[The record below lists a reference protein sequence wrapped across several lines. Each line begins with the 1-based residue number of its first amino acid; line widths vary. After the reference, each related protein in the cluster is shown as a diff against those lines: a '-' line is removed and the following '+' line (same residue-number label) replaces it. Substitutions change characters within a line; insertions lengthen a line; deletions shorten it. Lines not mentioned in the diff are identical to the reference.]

1 MDAAAFVPVHETA
14 NGSVF
19 SLSCPYRD
27 PPESSDPPAWMTDC
41 TVSPWTLSGKL
52 EPLTVHYDVGIT
64 IQEIFA
70 HPAGGGGVVLKWLTA
85 FQNESV
91 LALSFRLYSAED
103 EKVHQHDT
111 ILWNQFTGN
120 TSSRGHPE
128 LFSSLILFD
137 YENAAQF
144 LQYNQTIPMDF
155 PDELPAGEYEL
166 RLTVYNAITLQE
178 TVELGTWKPEI
189 VLSRLRYAPDNFE

>member
-1 MDAAAFVPVHETA
+1 MRGYESLIFDDHFHLSKLTSIAATGLPSLYARQPLYAFTYYDLDYIVPAFWVRYSSGAIGIAQAWVVHIGIQTF
-14 NGSVF
+14 VI
-19 SLSCPYRD
+19 
-27 PPESSDPPAWMTDC
+27 
-41 TVSPWTLSGKL
+41 TLF
-52 EPLTVHYDVGIT
+52 LTR
-64 IQEIFA
+64 
-70 HPAGGGGVVLKWLTA
+70 L
-85 FQNESV
+85 
-91 LALSFRLYSAED
+91 LYSAED
-103 EKVHQHDT
+103 EKVHQQDT